1 MVFRYLAAML
11 AALGVA
17 HVYAGELQGFSFE
30 YQITG
35 DRSIAP
41 FQVFDDGTA
50 TFLQFRDPAKVPAIF
65 VREAEGSR
73 LVTPEPQGNYLRI
86 AGLVQRLELVGE
98 RKSAAVVSLRKH
110 LVPAPALPRTAFLP
124 ADPGAMVPVAPGPP
138 VPQPTIAYGPA
149 AHSAAS
155 APPPLYARA
164 PVRAE
169 PTATS
174 IRPGEIPQDH
184 LAEVRGQLEQL
195 RQVLDVLTSRLLRAA
210 ATRSAP
216 PRHERDAMGPP
227 DLPRLHP
234 ARAERALD
242 APAPVG
248 TAEREKV
255 AAFSGRHVAGNGS
268 GHGSAHVAAGSL
280 ASERAASAAPIR
292 SGDTMRTF
300 VFEVEPGQRLSE
312 AVRRFVSSHRLELD
326 WDTGGADYEIRY
338 GFRVLGGTVD
348 EVLFGVLSPFK
359 LSAVTR
365 RGNNVVAVS
374 RAA

>member
-73 LVTPEPQGNYLRI
+73 LVTPQPQGNYLRI

-98 RKSAAVVSLRKH
+98 RKSAAVVSLRKQP
-110 LVPAPALPRTAFLP
+110 VPAPAALPQAAFLP
-124 ADPGAMVPVAPGPP
+124 ADAGATAPVAPGPP
-138 VPQPTIAYGPA
+138 VPQPRLAYGPA
-149 AHSAAS
+149 ARAAAG
-155 APPPLYARA
+155 APPPLYART

-174 IRPGEIPQDH
+174 IRPGEIPQDD
-184 LAEVRGQLEQL
+184 LAEVRGQIEQL
-195 RQVLDVLTSRLLRAA
+195 RQVLDVLTSRLLRAE
-210 ATRSAP
+210 ATRSA
-216 PRHERDAMGPP
+216 PP

-242 APAPVG
+242 APAPVD

-255 AAFSGRHVAGNGS
+255 AALPGRRAGGNVA
-268 GHGSAHVAAGSL
+268 GHGSAHAAAASL
-280 ASERAASAAPIR
+280 ASERAASAVPIR

>member
-65 VREAEGSR
+65 VRDAESSR

-98 RKSAAVVSLRKH
+98 RKSAAVVSLRKQP
-110 LVPAPALPRTAFLP
+110 VPAPAALPQAAFLP
-124 ADPGAMVPVAPGPP
+124 ADPKAPGPP
-138 VPQPTIAYGPA
+138 VPQPAIAYGPA
-149 AHSAAS
+149 ARAAAD
-155 APPPLYARA
+155 APPPLYART

-174 IRPGEIPQDH
+174 IRPEEALQDD
-184 LAEVRGQLEQL
+184 LEEMRSQVQQL
-195 RQVLDVLTSRLLRAA
+195 RQVLDVLTSRLFRAE
-210 ATRSAP
+210 ATRSA
-216 PRHERDAMGPP
+216 PP

-242 APAPVG
+242 APALVG

-255 AAFSGRHVAGNGS
+255 AALPGRRAGGNGS
-268 GHGSAHVAAGSL
+268 GHGSAHAAAASL
-280 ASERAASAAPIR
+280 ASERAASAVPIR